1 MGMTI
6 RSKIMYTLVLA
17 ALVITVTLFGIEAYM
32 HKKID
37 TVSVI
42 PKSPDIKYL
51 IAMPT
56 KPKNI
61 IPGKP
66 HKKMFQPKIP
76 TLQLAEKFDTSIPA
90 LSHEG
95 IPIAWVLHV
104 GSFRE
109 KSAARS
115 LSKKLISNGHKS
127 YIRDSSDSSGI
138 MSRVFI
144 GPKIIKEKLIAKK
157 AVLDKEYGFNS
168 HMMLFEP

>member
-61 IPGKP
+61 IPGNLIKKCFSLKSP
-66 HKKMFQPKIP
+66 H
-76 TLQLAEKFDTSIPA
+76 
-90 LSHEG
+90 
-95 IPIAWVLHV
+95 
-104 GSFRE
+104 
-109 KSAARS
+109 
-115 LSKKLISNGHKS
+115 
-127 YIRDSSDSSGI
+127 
-138 MSRVFI
+138 
-144 GPKIIKEKLIAKK
+144 
-157 AVLDKEYGFNS
+157 FN
-168 HMMLFEP
+168 